1 MSARDPSSPDQVSQS
16 LDLDNAIKLI
26 DGLYCNSPLPVCI
39 RNQFREVIYKN
50 DAFNHFFHPSSKD
63 YAGFSFDKDEIE
75 LELSSI
81 ELESFMMGP
90 GTAICRSF
98 SFKGEYYQLR
108 IEIRAVDNEL
118 FAVWFINYFPDYRAL
133 FHVQEKS
140 TSESFNIDFFLSNI
154 TTRKMIALCFYVL
167 GFQLTTASR
176 YLGVTEK
183 AISNRLSSVK
193 KEISKHFI
201 DHDDFRVY
209 CLKHGVYTK
218 MISVVL
224 KIINVKPVLKK

>member
-1 MSARDPSSPDQVSQS
+1 MSAPDPSIPAQASQPI
-16 LDLDNAIKLI
+16 DLDNVIKFI
-26 DGLYCNSPLPVCI
+26 DGLYCNSPLPVCV

-50 DAFNHFFHPSSKD
+50 DTFDYLFHPASKD
-63 YAGFSFDKDEIE
+63 YAGISFDKDEVE

-90 GTAICRSF
+90 GTAVCRSF
-98 SFKGEYYQLR
+98 SYKGEYYQLR
-108 IEIRAVDNEL
+108 IEIRVIDNEL
-118 FAVWFINYFPDYRAL
+118 FALWLINNFPSYRAL
-133 FHVQEKS
+133 FHVHEKPI
-140 TSESFNIDFFLSNI
+140 SESFNIDFFLSNI
-154 TTRKMIALCFYVL
+154 TTRKMITLCFYVL
-167 GFQLTTASR
+167 GFQLATASR

-201 DHDDFRVY
+201 DHDDFRIY
-209 CLKHGVYTK
+209 CLKHGIYTK